1 MKTRILILLAIL
13 LLGSSTSTR
22 AQTVHKVSFENGIVY
37 VDGNRLAPK
46 DLPATLDARSLR
58 GNLNFWSDEDALLQ
72 IRDHVYQVVD
82 GKLLEVTVDEQE
94 PGRVMV
100 YFANEDKEFPVRVL
114 RSNKAGVLTERSN
127 DQYSFYVKALQSQAA
142 ELDSIRVVFEK
153 TTPENAGI
161 MRRMVAEVESA
172 ARIAEVLPQAQYQAY
187 LHEVQDNDRELYE
200 ELRREHALEAESRR
214 LALRMAAA
222 RSTAESERL
231 RNELHSKLNTIFD
244 LKQRNRQRE
253 IEQLSAQLK
262 DLQERLQAREKQR
275 EALIKRRIEELTD
288 GR

>member
-1 MKTRILILLAIL
+1 
-13 LLGSSTSTR
+13 
-22 AQTVHKVSFENGIVY
+22 VHKVSFENGVVY
-37 VDGNRLAPK
+37 VDGNRQAPR
-46 DLPATLDARSLR
+46 DLPASLDARTLR
-58 GNLNFWSDEDALLQ
+58 GNLNFWSDEDAYLQ

-82 GKLLEVTVDEQE
+82 GKLLEVKVDEQDT
-94 PGRVMV
+94 GRVMV

-142 ELDSIRVVFEK
+142 ELDSIRVVFER

-200 ELRREHALEAESRR
+200 QLRLEHELESESRR
-214 LALRMAAA
+214 LAQRMVAA

-231 RNELHSKLNTIFD
+231 RKELHTKLNTIFD
-244 LKQRNRQRE
+244 LKQKTASARLNNSR
-253 IEQLSAQLK
+253 LS
-262 DLQERLQAREKQR
+262 
-275 EALIKRRIEELTD
+275 
-288 GR
+288 